1 MHLFL
6 KTLYMLTV
14 MVTTAM
20 MMVVVLLSTPDI
32 HARLTTNGMYQRT
45 DLAYNQLVI
54 QSLDN
59 PGVFVADET
68 SDVQE
73 EDEEEEEEAEEK
85 KKGAGEEVKQ
95 SGGGEDEHQ
104 RQRGPVKREAAWDYS
119 GNNTG
124 HLKILLDYGRPQH
137 EPWPGR
143 VGCAGLRVAFAR
155 RLTLPRTALASFPGS
170 GNTWLRYL
178 IQGATGL
185 FTGSVYLDRE
195 LATKGFYGENEPP
208 ECGCAVVVK
217 THGYCLA
224 GLPAT
229 KEERLRDLERF
240 YGRGLLLL
248 RSPYDTL
255 IAYRNY
261 LTAGHLGVAGP
272 DAFRGTDWERFVR
285 GQTEMWKTY
294 AIDWLTQGRSV
305 LLIHYERLLQD
316 PQKELL
322 RILHF
327 LRLRVD
333 QRRLKCTLQNLDGA
347 FRRPTPD
354 NISYRLRDPFTPA
367 LHVVV
372 EAAMR
377 EVDEALTKL
386 DREPLPANFY
396 SYHHH
401 HHHHAHH
408 HTHHHHHHHNTTTRS
423 PTHGDTKQIKK
434 QKSSGSGVSDPPK
447 SSVAGVVNGAERNS
461 VSGGEG
467 KGAPE
472 PPVLQLSPWVKG
484 Q

>member
-20 MMVVVLLSTPDI
+20 MMVVVLLSTPDL

-45 DLAYNQLVI
+45 DLAYSQMVI

-59 PGVFVADET
+59 PGVYVAEVT

-73 EDEEEEEEAEEK
+73 EDGDEGGDAEGHREE
-85 KKGAGEEVKQ
+85 G
-95 SGGGEDEHQ
+95 DHQ
-104 RQRGPVKREAAWDYS
+104 RSPVKREAAWDYA

-143 VGCAGLRVAFAR
+143 MGCSGLRVAFAR
-155 RLTLPRTALASFPGS
+155 RRTLPRTALASFPGS

-195 LATKGFYGENEPP
+195 LATKGFYGENETP
-208 ECGCAVVVK
+208 ECGCTVAVK

-224 GLPAT
+224 GVPAT
-229 KEERLRDLERF
+229 REEREKDIGRF
-240 YGRGLLLL
+240 FGRGLLLL
-248 RSPYDTL
+248 RNPYDTL

-272 DAFRGTDWERFVR
+272 DAFRGTVNVPADWEQFVR
-285 GQTEMWKTY
+285 GQAEMWKTY
-294 AIDWLTQGRSV
+294 ALDWLTQGRNV
-305 LLIHYERLLQD
+305 LVVHYEKLLQD
-316 PQKELL
+316 SKRELL

-327 LRLRVD
+327 LRVRPN
-333 QRRLKCTLQNLDGA
+333 QRRVKCTLQYLDGS

-354 NISYRLRDPFTPA
+354 NVSYRLQDPFSAA
-367 LHVVV
+367 LHDVV
-372 EAAMR
+372 EAAMKEIDATLLKQGR
-377 EVDEALTKL
+377 
-386 DREPLPANFY
+386 PLLPESLY

-401 HHHHAHH
+401 HHHHHH
-408 HTHHHHHHHNTTTRS
+408 HSHHHHHNNTSQVHDHAKQLTNHRNMHDRS
-423 PTHGDTKQIKK
+423 A
-434 QKSSGSGVSDPPK
+434 VSRQRGRYGENTVA
-447 SSVAGVVNGAERNS
+447 SVA
-461 VSGGEG
+461 VSKGGEDDG
-467 KGAPE
+467 GPHSN
-472 PPVLQLSPWVKG
+472 VLQLSPWIKG
-484 Q
+484 R